1 MSLIHIIPTLSDNY
15 TYLVENN
22 SSCAIVDPGEADPV
36 ISYLKEKNLTPVA
49 ILLTHDH
56 LDHYAGVSKIKE
68 SYDVKVFGNPGP
80 RFADVDVKLHEGK
93 VFEVVGER
101 FEVIAT
107 PGHTMA
113 HVVLFFPSLGVL
125 FSGDTLF
132 AMGCGRLFE
141 GSPQDMLGSFKKLKR
156 LPKETKVYAGHEYTK
171 HNLAFARSVEKNNPK
186 ISERDERIRSMSCT
200 MPFTLQEE
208 FETNPF
214 FRVDSQEIQANMGVS
229 LETQVFAALRKLR
242 DTF

>member
-1 MSLIHIIPTLSDNY
+1 MSKIHIISTLTDNY
-15 TYLVENN
+15 TYLVEN
-22 SSCAIVDPGEADPV
+22 SSLCAVVDPGEAKPV
-36 ISYLKEKNLTPVA
+36 LAYLKENNLTPIA

-56 LDHYAGVSKIKE
+56 LDHYAGVSEIKE
-68 SYDVKVFGNPGP
+68 AYDVKVYGNPGP
-80 RFADVDVKLHEGK
+80 RFSDVDVKLHEGK
-93 VFEVVGER
+93 VFEVVGEK

-113 HVVLFFPSLGVL
+113 HVVLYFPSLGVL

-141 GSPQDMLGSFKKLKR
+141 GSPQHMLGSFEKLKR

-171 HNLAFARSVEKNNPK
+171 QNLSFAKSVEKGNVK
-186 ISERDERIRSMSCT
+186 ISEREKRIGSKACT
-200 MPFTLQEE
+200 MPFTLEEE

-214 FRVDSQEIQANMGVS
+214 FRVDSKEIQAGLKVS
-229 LETQVFAALRKLR
+229 EEVHVFAALRKLR
-242 DTF
+242 DNF